1 MQQKNLYD
9 HIGSNNARIIG
20 LVLSF
25 PIILATVLYLCLL
38 WFYSLDKTSP
48 AMVAYNDLLVYFPF
62 IALFCFVVCVLSFL
76 FGDKAML
83 SFSGASP
90 CPDTPEYR
98 KVRRAV
104 ENMALAAG
112 IPCPKVYL
120 IDDSSLN
127 AFATGYSPRKASV
140 AFTTGIIEKLSAL
153 ELDAVIAH
161 EIAHITNRDIRLNM
175 FVITGI
181 GALGTL
187 GEILV
192 RSFSGKRRSKKDNGS
207 ILALVGFALV
217 FFAYLIAPI
226 IRLALSRQQEYQ
238 ADARGAYLT
247 RNPVA
252 LASALKKISQD
263 SRVEILDTSKQMA
276 TACIC
281 SPLAQF
287 ATLFSTHP
295 PIEKRIERLNQMA
308 SNLYL

>member
-9 HIGSNNARIIG
+9 HIGSNNTRIVG
-20 LVLSF
+20 LVLAF
-25 PIILATVLYLCLL
+25 PLMLATTVYLSLL
-38 WFYSLDKTSP
+38 FVYATNRTNPSAL
-48 AMVAYNDLLVYFPF
+48 AYQDLLNIFPF
-62 IALFCFVVCVLSFL
+62 IALFCFVVCILSFL

-127 AFATGYSPRKASV
+127 AFATGYSPEKASV
-140 AFTTGIIEKLSAL
+140 AFTKGIIEKLSAL

-181 GALGTL
+181 GALGML

-192 RSFSGKRRSKKDNGS
+192 RSCSGKRRSKKGNGS
-207 ILALVGFALV
+207 VLGVVGLALV

-247 RNPVA
+247 RNPAA

-263 SRVEILDTSKQMA
+263 SRVEILDKATQMA

>member
-20 LVLSF
+20 LVLTF
-25 PIILATVLYLCLL
+25 PIVLATVLYLCLL

-48 AMVAYNDLLVYFPF
+48 ATVAYQDLLNIFPF
-62 IALFCFVVCVLSFL
+62 IGLFCLIICVFSFL

-83 SFSGASP
+83 SFSGATE

-98 KVRRAV
+98 KVRCAV
-104 ENMALAAG
+104 ENIALAAG

-120 IDDSSLN
+120 IDDESLN
-127 AFATGYSPRKASV
+127 AFATGYSPEKASV
-140 AFTTGIIEKLSAL
+140 AFTKGIIEKLSPL

-181 GALGTL
+181 GALGML

-192 RSFSGKRRSKKDNGS
+192 RSCSGKRRSKKDNGS
-207 ILALVGFALV
+207 ALGIVGLALV

-238 ADARGAYLT
+238 ADARGSYLT
-247 RNPVA
+247 RNPAA
-252 LASALKKISQD
+252 LASALKKISKD
-263 SRVEILDTSKQMA
+263 SRVEILDKSKQMA

-308 SNLYL
+308 STL